1 MTHDLAVE
9 TADVVVVR
17 GEQSLRVEVDDG
29 GRRHGD
35 VAVARRRGH
44 VTVTSVL
51 DSVRH
56 LRVEPLPLLLDPP
69 VVEPDERGE
78 DEPEEHDREHQV
90 PHPQQLSV
98 IRVLFRPR
106 PRRRVDHVTGS
117 DVTRQRR
124 GRRHDDDRE
133 NRLDSNR

>member
-17 GEQSLRVEVDDG
+17 GEQALRVEVDDG

-35 VAVARRRGH
+35 VAVAGRRGH

-106 PRRRVDHVTGS
+106 SRRRVDHVTGS

-124 GRRHDDDRE
+124 RRRHDDDRE